1 MQAGVA
7 FLQDLR
13 RLMAGDGFALS
24 ILAVV
29 GVATALAFGFDA
41 TPDIVAPLLILGIM
55 TALAERKLRAKK

>member
-1 MQAGVA
+1 MQNGAA

-13 RLMAGDGFALS
+13 RLMADDGFALS

-41 TPDIVAPLLILGIM
+41 TPDIVAPLLILGFV

>member
-1 MQAGVA
+1 M
-7 FLQDLR
+7 R
-13 RLMAGDGFALS
+13 RLIIDDGFVLS

-41 TPDIVAPLLILGIM
+41 SPEIVAPLLILGAI